1 MTAFP
6 PELVAAERIRVAEA
20 ATSKDSVLARAAAL
34 LAESCPGA
42 TQQSVLEQLLERE
55 RHGSTG
61 FGNGVAL
68 PHARVPGL
76 DHPVGAFIRLSTR
89 VDFDPADGD
98 PVDLVFALLVPQ
110 EQVDHHLQV
119 LAALAG
125 LFGCEEVRRKLRQA
139 GTVQAATAVLLA
151 EHTTAGSA

>member
-1 MTAFP
+1 MTALP
-6 PELVAAERIRVAEA
+6 TELVAAERICVAEL
-20 ATSKDSVLARAAAL
+20 ATSKDGVLARAAAL
-34 LAESCPGA
+34 LATSCPG
-42 TQQSVLEQLLERE
+42 TTPQSVLESLLERE

-76 DHPVGAFIRLSTR
+76 DHPIGAFIRLSTC
-89 VDFDPADGD
+89 VDFEAADGG

-110 EQVDHHLQV
+110 EQVDHHLQM

-125 LFGCEEVRRKLRQA
+125 LFGREEVRWQLRQA
-139 GTVQAATAVLLA
+139 GTVEAAAAVLLA
-151 EHTTAGSA
+151 ESATAGNA